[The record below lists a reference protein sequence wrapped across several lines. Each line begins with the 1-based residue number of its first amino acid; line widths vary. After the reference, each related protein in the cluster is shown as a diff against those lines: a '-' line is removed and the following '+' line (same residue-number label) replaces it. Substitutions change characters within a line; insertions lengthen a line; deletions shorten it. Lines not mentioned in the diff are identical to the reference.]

1 MPVVIVRAIEGVTE
15 QQKEQLIE
23 RFTLVMKEV
32 LGKNPEATHIVIEE
46 VPAENWGIRGRTVA
60 AIRSGKN

>member
-1 MPVVIVRAIEGVTE
+1 MPVIIVRTVEGLTRE
-15 QQKEQLIE
+15 QKEQLVE
-23 RFTLVMKEV
+23 QFTKTMKDV
-32 LGKNPEATHIVIEE
+32 VGKNPEATHVLIEE

>member
-1 MPVVIVRAIEGVTE
+1 MPVIIVRTVEGVTT

-23 RFTLVMKEV
+23 QFTRTMKEV
-32 LGKNPEATHIVIEE
+32 MGKNPEATHIVIEE
-46 VPAENWGIRGRTVA
+46 IPAENWGIRGRTVA

>member
-1 MPVVIVRAIEGVTE
+1 MPVIIVRTVEGVTE
-15 QQKEQLIE
+15 DQKEQLID
-23 RFTLVMKEV
+23 RFTVAMKEV
-32 LGKNPEATHIVIEE
+32 MGKNPEATHVIIEE